1 MRASTRLAMSR
12 TRSGI
17 TTSHVSFAPMAD
29 DQRGVRETGR
39 KAVHSLKRG
48 FAQRVIDLLDQR
60 DPALMSELVEI
71 GIVSRDFR
79 DQGTGPLLTNTP
91 TIDVVERLLE
101 RAVEQRPSLLSRLG
115 LSTIQALATS
125 TEEAATEGGV
135 STSLVVVFTDLE
147 GFTRYT
153 QQQGDEAASELLVRH
168 HRTVGP
174 IVRSRGGRTVK
185 RLGDGL
191 LLTFPEPEAAALCCL
206 ELVEAEPSPLRLRA
220 GIHLGDVL
228 VTRDDVIGHVVNVAA
243 RVCESAR
250 GSEVL
255 ATTDVRSAVRG
266 PVGLAFSRA
275 RRRGFKGVEEAVN
288 VCAVTRP

>member
-1 MRASTRLAMSR
+1 
-12 TRSGI
+12 
-17 TTSHVSFAPMAD
+17 MAD
-29 DQRGVRETGR
+29 EVQGVRNTGR
-39 KAVHSLKRG
+39 KAVHSFKRTL
-48 FAQRVIDLLDQR
+48 AQRVIDLLDQR
-60 DPALMSELVEI
+60 DPALLSGLVEV

-79 DQGTGPLLTNTP
+79 DQGQGPVLTNTP

-101 RAVEQRPSLLSRLG
+101 RSVEQRPSLLSRLG

-135 STSLVVVFTDLE
+135 AAAVTVVFTDLE
-147 GFTRYT
+147 GFTSFT
-153 QQQGDEAASELLVRH
+153 EHEGDEAASELLTAH

-191 LLTFPEPEAAALCCL
+191 LLTFPLPEAAALCCL
-206 ELVEAEPSPLRLRA
+206 ELVESAPSPLRLRA
-220 GIHLGDVL
+220 GIHVGDVL

-250 GSEVL
+250 GGEVL
-255 ATTDVRSAVRG
+255 ATTDVRAAIAG
-266 PVGLAFSRA
+266 PVHGLDFGRA
-275 RRRGFKGVEEAVN
+275 RRRGFKGVDETINICGVR
-288 VCAVTRP
+288 RP